1 VTNWKSALGGFGVW
15 ESGRTFDAAWAPE
28 LERLGYRAL
37 WLGGQPGD
45 LEVVEQVL
53 DATERLVVATGIVS
67 ILTTQPRTLAESYRR
82 VVEAHPGRL
91 LLGIGVGHPERVPDK
106 QWRPYAALNEFLDGL
121 DAGGVPIGDRVL
133 AALGPRVLRL
143 SAERSAGAHPY
154 LVTPEHTREARGIL
168 GAEPLLAPEQRV
180 VLRTDPAEARAIGRP
195 SVVSPYLGLRNYRE
209 SLHRLGYTDDDLA
222 GPDGGGQGSGGQ
234 GSDRLIDDLVVSG
247 DPASIVAGLRRH
259 LDAGADHVAVH
270 LIPGPGDD
278 PVESYAAIA
287 KAAGL

>member
-1 VTNWKSALGGFGVW
+1 VTDWRAALGSFGVW
-15 ESGRTFDAAWAPE
+15 ESGRTFDPAIAPE
-28 LERLGYRAL
+28 LERLGYPAL

-45 LEVVEQVL
+45 LEVVEQIL

-91 LLGIGVGHPERVPDK
+91 LLGVGVGHPERVPTA
-106 QWRPYAALNEFLDGL
+106 QWRPYTALNEFLDGL
-121 DAGGVPIGDRVL
+121 DAGGVPAEDRVL

-154 LVTPEHTREARGIL
+154 LVTPEHTRDARGIL
-168 GAEPLLAPEQRV
+168 GGGPLLAPEQRV
-180 VLRTDPAEARAIGRP
+180 VLRTDAAEARAIGRP

-209 SLHRLGYTDDDLA
+209 SLRRLGYTEDDLA
-222 GPDGGGQGSGGQ
+222 GE

-270 LIPGPGDD
+270 VIPGPGDD
-278 PVESYAAIA
+278 LVESYAAVA
-287 KAAGL
+287 EAAGL